1 MDDTVGLI
9 DVLAILRRRFWIVLG
24 VVFVAV
30 MAAVLLSYVIL
41 PRVYQSSATLIVNE
55 RQNVAQSTAG
65 IDYGQIQT
73 SQALAVTYVKVIT
86 SRAVLQDTIDTLKL
100 PETVKQLAKM
110 TTAQVEGSTE
120 IIAVSVR
127 DKDAIRAA
135 NIANTVVNSFITQLP
150 TLVNRVQNVSIID
163 RAVPVTDQV
172 SPRPVLNILVAL
184 VAALVIGVLLGFIVD
199 YFDDTVKTPEDVKKL
214 FGLRVLAVVPDMKVR
229 GARDGKTPK
238 KVDSYG
244 YGYGGY
250 KGPRSPV
257 GEAFRVLRTNL
268 QFAAVDR
275 ELKVILVTST
285 SPDEGKS
292 TVAQYLAQ
300 SISQTGKKVLAL
312 DTDLINPSLHL
323 RFGIA
328 NQRGLSNLIVGD
340 TDFTASTQLKEYP
353 NLSVITSGPI
363 PPNSSELLGSSRMRH
378 VMDLLREKY
387 DVIVVDSPPILPV
400 TDAIVVSS
408 LADGIILVVQAGRSR
423 SGDVRHA
430 PEALEAAH
438 ANVLGVVLNR
448 VHRHAPDYG
457 YPGTSVASST
467 EHAQATEAPPAVL

>member
-1 MDDTVGLI
+1 MNLGSSDRELAQYREQAERTAAGSFALVHADFFWSRNSLERGFNMDDTVGLI

-229 GARDGKTPK
+229 GARDGNT
-238 KVDSYG
+238 
-244 YGYGGY
+244 
-250 KGPRSPV
+250 
-257 GEAFRVLRTNL
+257 
-268 QFAAVDR
+268 
-275 ELKVILVTST
+275 
-285 SPDEGKS
+285 
-292 TVAQYLAQ
+292 
-300 SISQTGKKVLAL
+300 
-312 DTDLINPSLHL
+312 
-323 RFGIA
+323 
-328 NQRGLSNLIVGD
+328 
-340 TDFTASTQLKEYP
+340 
-353 NLSVITSGPI
+353 
-363 PPNSSELLGSSRMRH
+363 
-378 VMDLLREKY
+378 
-387 DVIVVDSPPILPV
+387 
-400 TDAIVVSS
+400 
-408 LADGIILVVQAGRSR
+408 
-423 SGDVRHA
+423 
-430 PEALEAAH
+430 
-438 ANVLGVVLNR
+438 
-448 VHRHAPDYG
+448 
-457 YPGTSVASST
+457 
-467 EHAQATEAPPAVL
+467 